1 MGKHDRIG
9 KRNDLARPLND
20 LGLAAWFGGS
30 LMGAV
35 GLNGAA
41 ASVDD
46 PRARSRVA
54 NAGWARWTPLNAL
67 AIGAYAIGGL
77 TLTKDNKARIGAQ
90 SGVAATAGMKAA
102 LTGAAMVATAYARIQ
117 GQKVMHAGDPPVE
130 GATEPSSRTPDDVAS
145 AQRRLKLAQWAIP
158 LLTGAAIVVDSR
170 LSEQQRPVE
179 VVRGV
184 LHRLNPAA

>member
-9 KRNDLARPLND
+9 KRNTLARPLND

-41 ASVDD
+41 ARVDD
-46 PRARSRVA
+46 PRARSAVA

-90 SGVAATAGMKAA
+90 SGVASTAGLKAV
-102 LTGAAMVATAYARIQ
+102 LTGAAMAATAYARLQ
-117 GQKVMHAGDPPVE
+117 GQKVMAAGDPPVE
-130 GATEPSSRTPDDVAS
+130 GATEPSSQTPDDVAG

-158 LLTGAAIVVDSR
+158 LLTGAAIVVDAR

-184 LHRLNPAA
+184 LHRMNPAA